1 MGFIAMKALS
11 GGLVG
16 NVPAAFAFIRQ
27 YDNVVPIFGIQHE
40 WELDEFIALDANPPK
55 MDDEMRAVIAKDRKE
70 LAGEFCRSC
79 GYCMPCPQGINIPTA
94 GRIHLLA
101 TRSPYQQFLTK
112 QYRDEQKLVDNCI
125 HCGQC
130 ASRCPY
136 HLDTPAM
143 LASQAKKFWAWAEEH
158 RSEWTD

>member
-1 MGFIAMKALS
+1 MKALS

-79 GYCMPCPQGINIPTA
+79 GYCLP
-94 GRIHLLA
+94 
-101 TRSPYQQFLTK
+101 
-112 QYRDEQKLVDNCI
+112 
-125 HCGQC
+125 
-130 ASRCPY
+130 
-136 HLDTPAM
+136 
-143 LASQAKKFWAWAEEH
+143 
-158 RSEWTD
+158 

>member
-55 MDDEMRAVIAKDRKE
+55 MDDEMRAVIAERIEKSWLE
-70 LAGEFCRSC
+70 NFAALADTACR
-79 GYCMPCPQGINIPTA
+79 A
-94 GRIHLLA
+94 R
-101 TRSPYQQFLTK
+101 R
-112 QYRDEQKLVDNCI
+112 
-125 HCGQC
+125 
-130 ASRCPY
+130 ASIFRRRVAYIYWRRGLPI
-136 HLDTPAM
+136 
-143 LASQAKKFWAWAEEH
+143 SSF
-158 RSEWTD
+158 